1 MIDGTCTW
9 RDYAAWPLAVSPL
22 AAGLFLF
29 ALLVY
34 AADPRV
40 VLRTFTHLGW
50 LTPLLALP
58 YFTSYAVDSIGWWWV
73 LSHRL
78 GQRDGAWKA
87 PNLLQLFGIRAAGE
101 AVNAITPTAYFG
113 GEPFKAWLLQGY
125 GVPLG
130 YALASVF
137 ISKTALM
144 LTQGLY
150 VFLGVLIALERSQSS
165 VPLLLAAAV
174 GVLLVGLVAAALVG
188 VQRRGLFGLLLGL
201 SRRLTGRRQLLAA
214 WEGELAGVDRLLH
227 DFYAGHLRDFLV
239 CCSFHFLGW
248 VVGALEV
255 YVVLRMLD
263 HPVDF
268 LEAFAIE
275 ALSGVAKLAALIIPG
290 SLGVQEGGQVL
301 VFAVFGLSTSLAMTF
316 GVIRRC
322 RELVWVGFGL
332 AVLVRRQAI
341 AWLRGEGDEGKP
353 GGTEA
358 K

>member
-1 MIDGTCTW
+1 MGRAPGVITRHGRW
-9 RDYAAWPLAVSPL
+9 QYLLL

-29 ALLVY
+29 TLLVY

-40 VLRTFTHLGW
+40 VLRTLAHLGW

-58 YFTSYAVDSIGWWWV
+58 YLTSYAVDSIGWWWV
-73 LSHRL
+73 LSHKL
-78 GQRDGAWKA
+78 GQRSGVWRA
-87 PNLLQLFGIRAAGE
+87 PNLLRLFGIRAAGE

-113 GEPFKAWLLQGY
+113 GEPLKAWLLSGY

-144 LTQGLY
+144 LTQGVY
-150 VFLGVLIALERSQSS
+150 VFLGALIALERSQSDI
-165 VPLLLAAAV
+165 PLPLAAAV

-201 SRRLTGRRQLLAA
+201 SRRLTGRRQLLAS
-214 WEGELAGVDRLLH
+214 WEGEVAGVDRLLH
-227 DFYAGHLRDFLV
+227 DFYADHLRDFLI

-248 VVGALEV
+248 VVGSLEV
-255 YVVLRMLD
+255 YVVLRMLG
-263 HPVDF
+263 HPIEF
-268 LEAFAIE
+268 LDAFAIE
-275 ALSGVAKLAALIIPG
+275 ALSGVAKLAALVIPG

-301 VFAVFGLSTSLAMTF
+301 IFAVFGLSTSLAMTF

-332 AVLVRRQAI
+332 AVLVRRQAL
-341 AWLRGEGDEGKP
+341 AWLRGEGNGERQEGP
-353 GGTEA
+353 AA